1 MVSVLKVDE
10 IQNPSTGQT
19 AIDFDYEFDC
29 FYIDVDA
36 ITTGSSTIHQWDR
49 DALTHNSISISGVP
63 VGTGLTGPT
72 GSGDGNDHFSFP
84 RTGLYRIDLDA
95 AYLTNVD
102 QAYITMN
109 FQVSKDN
116 GTSYREL
123 GRVTGSNSTSNFV
136 RGRLGGTFF
145 VNVESVTG
153 STATR
158 FRVGT
163 EGLATHLG
171 TVQFDGE
178 GGNTFPR
185 YSTLLSSRIA
195 PAVTS

>member
-1 MVSVLKVDE
+1 MASVLKVDE
-10 IQNPSTGQT
+10 IQNPSTGKT
-19 AIDFDYEFDC
+19 AIDFDYEFDI
-29 FYIDVDA
+29 FYMDVTAFDTA
-36 ITTGSSTIHQWDR
+36 SSIIHGWDR
-49 DALTHNSISISGVP
+49 DARQTNSISIASMP

-95 AYLTNVD
+95 AYLTEVD

-116 GTSYREL
+116 GTTYREL
-123 GRVTGSNSTSNFV
+123 GRVTGANTTSNFV

-153 STATR
+153 PTSTR
-158 FRVGT
+158 FRIGT
-163 EGLATHLG
+163 EGMATSSG
-171 TVQFDGE
+171 TVQFRGTA
-178 GGNTFPR
+178 NSTFGML
-185 YSTLLSSRIA
+185 TMLLSSRIA

>member
-1 MVSVLKVDE
+1 MCIRDR
-10 IQNPSTGQT
+10 
-19 AIDFDYEFDC
+19 FDTFWMYVNAFD
-29 FYIDVDA
+29 
-36 ITTGSSTIHQWDR
+36 TGSSTIHQWDR
-49 DALTHNSISISGVP
+49 DARQTNSISIASMP

-95 AYLTNVD
+95 AYLTDVD

-116 GTSYREL
+116 GTTYREL

-153 STATR
+153 PTSTR
-158 FRVGT
+158 FRIGT
-163 EGLATHLG
+163 EGLATSSG
-171 TVQFDGE
+171 TVQFRGTS
-178 GGNTFPR
+178 NSSFAML
-185 YSTLLSSRIA
+185 SMLLSSRIA